1 MLTPEEIDT
10 LEDKLHVFVFSR
22 GQVLARETEPIDYVG
37 VIAEGRAISKSR
49 HYQIGDLIGHSQV
62 LGFDQKH
69 TESITGESDGVIIA
83 IRLYDLNNLPKPSL
97 SNKITSHLSE
107 VYTN

>member
-1 MLTPEEIDT
+1 MSSPVKTKDKKKEPSESKKRQLLNVFHQSISFLQILTPEELDT

-22 GQVLARETEPIDYVG
+22 GQVLAREIEPIDYVG

-62 LGFDQKH
+62 LGFHQKH
-69 TESITGESDGVIIA
+69 
-83 IRLYDLNNLPKPSL
+83 P
-97 SNKITSHLSE
+97 
-107 VYTN
+107 